1 MNSDEFKINSPNLD
15 LFSHSVLIFEL
26 PKNDLRNEQALFE
39 HPEQGGAFKQD
50 EGQLT
55 SAFEVATNLLG
66 EAPDILVFECNQA

>member
-1 MNSDEFKINSPNLD
+1 
-15 LFSHSVLIFEL
+15 L

-39 HPEQGGAFKQD
+39 HPEEGGAFKQD